1 MAEQQIAFG
10 AAIMLLTASPA
21 RADPCE
27 GRLPSRPGQQFG
39 GTVRYVGDGDGFCV
53 GNSADPNTWIEVR
66 LADFDAPELHS
77 PDGRRSKALLE
88 QVAFGQTVSCEA
100 RRGRSDRV
108 IVYDLLRTLP
118 ILRARGQSQP
128 RLLWLAAP
136 KDEHRCGEKR
146 RADHQERERLRPKL
160 GQAYPFQEHAED
172 HVHVMAQRAPERE
185 SLQ

>member
-1 MAEQQIAFG
+1 MLRLASRPLGLPTIAFG

-77 PDGRRSKALLE
+77 
-88 QVAFGQTVSCEA
+88 
-100 RRGRSDRV
+100 RGRFR
-108 IVYDLLRTLP
+108 
-118 ILRARGQSQP
+118 LRA
-128 RLLWLAAP
+128 
-136 KDEHRCGEKR
+136 K
-146 RADHQERERLRPKL
+146 
-160 GQAYPFQEHAED
+160 
-172 HVHVMAQRAPERE
+172 
-185 SLQ
+185 